1 MSDPQVTPPVT
12 TDVPAANSRKVSV
25 SAPTRLHFGLLAFG
39 NQEGRNFGGVG
50 LMLKKPRV
58 KVKAKASTTFST
70 TGIYADRLADFA
82 EMWQAY
88 TKADKLPNCT
98 LNVTK
103 APPQHVGLGLGTQL
117 GLSTAEALQRFSSDT
132 GFSAM
137 ERAIV
142 VNRAS
147 RSAVGTYGFEFGGL
161 IVERGRLPNE
171 RISPLE
177 CRMEFPK
184 QWRIALVR
192 PEGASGL
199 SGESE
204 TKAFTDIPPVSQR
217 TTDQLLDI
225 IQSQLLPGLTAHNFN
240 QVTDAIESYGRLAG
254 SCFEAVQG
262 GPYNGRMLN
271 NRVAWLKDLGARG
284 VGQSSWGP
292 TLFCF
297 FESKDAA
304 KQFQRTDPD
313 DGSGQKLI
321 IDIVK
326 PDNQGAVVGYS

>member
-1 MSDPQVTPPVT
+1 MNDPHVTPDAQST
-12 TDVPAANSRKVSV
+12 SARNVSV

-58 KVKAKASTTFST
+58 KVKAKASSTFST
-70 TGIYADRLADFA
+70 TGIYAERLAEFA
-82 EMWQAY
+82 EMWRAY
-88 TKADKLPNCT
+88 TKAEQLPNCT
-98 LNVTK
+98 LKVTQ

-117 GLSTAEALQRFSSDT
+117 GLSTAEALQRFSSDS

-142 VNRAS
+142 VNRAA

-184 QWRIALVR
+184 KWRIALVR

-204 TKAFTDIPPVSQR
+204 SKAFTDIPPVSQR
-217 TTDQLLDI
+217 TTNNLLDI
-225 IQSQLLPGLTAHNFN
+225 IQSQLLPGLTAHDFN
-240 QVTDAIESYGRLAG
+240 QTTEAIEAYGRLAG

-262 GPYNGRMLN
+262 GPYNGRVLN

-297 FESKDAA
+297 FDSKEAA
-304 KQFQRTDPD
+304 KQFRRNVPNDE
-313 DGSGQKLI
+313 SGQKLI

-326 PDNQGAVVGYS
+326 PDNRGAVIGYS

>member
-1 MSDPQVTPPVT
+1 MSDPQVTS
-12 TDVPAANSRKVSV
+12 AAQDFSKRNVSV
-25 SAPTRLHFGLLAFG
+25 NAPTRLHFGLLAFG

-50 LMLKKPRV
+50 LMLKKPRI
-58 KVKAKASTTFST
+58 KIKAKSSDCFNT
-70 TGIYADRLADFA
+70 TGIYADRLTEFA
-82 EMWQAY
+82 QMWKDY
-88 TKADKLPNCT
+88 TKADKLPDCT
-98 LNVTK
+98 LKVTK

-117 GLSTAEALQRFSSDT
+117 GLSTAEALQRFTSNS

-142 VNRAS
+142 VNRAA

-177 CRMEFPK
+177 CRMDFPK
-184 QWRIALVR
+184 QWRIALIR
-192 PEGASGL
+192 PEGGSGL

-217 TTDQLLDI
+217 TTDRLLDI
-225 IQSQLLPGLTAHNFN
+225 IQTQLLPGLTANNFN
-240 QVTDAIESYGRLAG
+240 QVTDAIEAYGHLAG

-262 GPYNGRMLN
+262 GPYNGRLLN
-271 NRVAWLKDLGARG
+271 NRVSWLKKIGVRG
-284 VGQSSWGP
+284 IGQSSWGP

-297 FESKDAA
+297 FESKQAA
-304 KQFQRTDPD
+304 KEFQHSILD
-313 DGSGQKLI
+313 DGSGQQLI
-321 IDIVK
+321 VDIVK
-326 PDNQGAVVGYS
+326 PDNRGAFIGYS

>member
-1 MSDPQVTPPVT
+1 MSDLLVTSNAQEPSG
-12 TDVPAANSRKVSV
+12 NNVSV

-50 LMLKKPRV
+50 LMLKKPRIKI
-58 KVKAKASTTFST
+58 KVKASQSFNT
-70 TGIYADRLADFA
+70 TGIYADRLAEFA
-82 EMWQAY
+82 EMWKDY

-98 LNVTK
+98 LKVTK

-117 GLSTAEALQRFSSDT
+117 GLSTAEALQRFTSNS

-142 VNRAS
+142 VNRAA

-177 CRMEFPK
+177 CRMNFPQK
-184 QWRIALVR
+184 WRIALIR
-192 PEGASGL
+192 PEGGSGL

-204 TKAFTDIPPVSQR
+204 IKAFTDIPPVSQR
-217 TTDQLLDI
+217 ITDQLLNI
-225 IQSQLLPGLTAHNFN
+225 IQSQLLPGLTAQDFR
-240 QVTDAIESYGRLAG
+240 QVTEAVESYGHLAG
-254 SCFEAVQG
+254 SCFEEIQG
-262 GPYNGRMLN
+262 GPYNGRLLN
-271 NRVAWLKDLGARG
+271 NRVKWLKQMGARG

-297 FESKDAA
+297 FDSKEAA
-304 KQFQRTDPD
+304 KEFQRNVPD

-321 IDIVK
+321 VDIVK
-326 PDNQGAVVGYS
+326 PDNQGAVIGYS

>member
-1 MSDPQVTPPVT
+1 MSDTQITN
-12 TDVPAANSRKVSV
+12 AAQDPGLTAISV

-50 LMLKKPRV
+50 LMLKKPRI
-58 KVKAKASTTFST
+58 KVKATASETFST
-70 TGIYADRLADFA
+70 TGVHAERLTEFA
-82 EMWQAY
+82 QMWQDY
-88 TKADKLPNCT
+88 TKAESLPNCT
-98 LNVTK
+98 LQVTK

-117 GLSTAEALQRFSSDT
+117 GLSTAEALQWFTTNS

-142 VNRAS
+142 VNRAA

-161 IVERGRLPNE
+161 IVERGRLPSE

-177 CRMEFPK
+177 CRMEFPTK
-184 QWRIALVR
+184 WRIALIR
-192 PEGASGL
+192 PEIGSGL

-204 TKAFTDIPPVSQR
+204 SKAFTDIPPVSQR
-217 TTDQLLDI
+217 TTDTLLDI
-225 IQSQLLPGLTAHNFN
+225 IQSQLLPGLTAQDFN

-262 GPYNGRMLN
+262 GPYNGRLLN
-271 NRVAWLKDLGARG
+271 NRVAWLKQLGARG

-297 FESKDAA
+297 FDSKEAA
-304 KQFQRTDPD
+304 KDFKRNLPD
-313 DGSGQKLI
+313 DGSGQRLLV
-321 IDIVK
+321 DIVK
-326 PDNQGAVVGYS
+326 PDNQGAVVSFR

>member
-1 MSDPQVTPPVT
+1 MSEQTSTAEFPR
-12 TDVPAANSRKVSV
+12 ALCRNVSV
-25 SAPTRLHFGLLAFG
+25 NAPTRLHFGLLAFG

-50 LMLKKPRV
+50 LMLKKPRIKV
-58 KVKAKASTTFST
+58 KVKASDSFQT
-70 TGIYADRLADFA
+70 TGIFAERLAEFA
-82 EMWQAY
+82 EMWKAY
-88 TKADKLPNCT
+88 TKADSLPNCT
-98 LNVTK
+98 LKVTN

-117 GLSTAEALQRFSSDT
+117 GLSTAEALQRFAMQT

-142 VNRAS
+142 VNRAA

-184 QWRIALVR
+184 KWRIALIR
-192 PEGASGL
+192 PEQGSGL

-204 TKAFTDIPPVSQR
+204 TKAFTDIPPVSQKV
-217 TTDQLLDI
+217 TDQLLDI
-225 IQSQLLPGLTAHNFN
+225 IQSQLLPGLTAKDFN
-240 QVTDAIESYGRLAG
+240 SFTNAVESYGHLAG
-254 SCFEAVQG
+254 SCFEAIQG
-262 GPYNGRMLN
+262 GPYNGRALN
-271 NRVAWLKDLGARG
+271 QRVAWLKKQGARG

-297 FESKDAA
+297 FDSKDAA
-304 KQFQRTDPD
+304 KEFKRNLGTE
-313 DGSGQKLI
+313 GSGQKLI
-321 IDIVK
+321 VEIVK
-326 PDNQGAVVGYS
+326 PDNQGAVVSYS

>member
-1 MSDPQVTPPVT
+1 MSELPTT
-12 TDVPAANSRKVSV
+12 TDAGNPCDTSISV

-58 KVKAKASTTFST
+58 KVKATPAATFQT
-70 TGIYADRLADFA
+70 TGVYADRLAEFA
-82 EMWQAY
+82 QMWQDY
-88 TKADKLPNCT
+88 TKADELPKCT
-98 LNVTK
+98 LKVTK

-117 GLSTAEALQRFSSDT
+117 GLSTAETLNRFATQT

-142 VNRAS
+142 VNRAA

-161 IVERGRLPNE
+161 IVERGRLPSE

-177 CRMEFPK
+177 CRMEFPRK
-184 QWRIALVR
+184 WRIALIR
-192 PEGASGL
+192 PEVGSGL

-204 TKAFTDIPPVSQR
+204 TKAFTDIPPVSQK

-225 IQSQLLPGLTAHNFN
+225 IQSQLLPGLTASDFHA
-240 QVTDAIESYGRLAG
+240 VTDAVESYSRLAG
-254 SCFEAVQG
+254 SCFEAIQG
-262 GPYNGRMLN
+262 GPYNGRLLN
-271 NRVAWLKDLGARG
+271 QRVAWLKELGVRG
-284 VGQSSWGP
+284 IGQSSWGP

-297 FESKDAA
+297 FDSKEAA
-304 KQFQRTDPD
+304 KEFKRNLPD
-313 DGSGQKLI
+313 DNSGQKLI
-321 IDIVK
+321 VDIVK
-326 PDNQGAVVGYS
+326 ADNQGAVISRS